1 MAYGDYIWE
10 VRAYYDGNL
19 RGLADD
25 FATDDWEEVK
35 DKVHEYISDGHV
47 VEIKNS
53 ETGVRQVW
61 DYDGYFEDFE
71 GESPLFYD
79 DFYAREDEKEFNK
92 NYDFGSFKG
101 ESILSDYEYIHRKLG
116 DEIWNALDEYCEM
129 MNGELFLSDVLYKES
144 EWKRF
149 EKWFEKTYKK
159 SIQDSSKYYGESR
172 VNSMKLNLGEGRE
185 NPYKGNFGG
194 ERTNYQIVGDDRYM
208 KLYSKGNDKKP
219 DELFNDVTRNY
230 ITDKEDLEAI
240 QDLLWANNRDDEAE
254 IVGYYIEEIDEE
266 KKYGDNYSV
275 ARMKIDLALDNYF
288 GGFEQV
294 PIGDNLLLSCWEQ
307 DGRICINIEDFSDG
321 KYGQVYNVF
330 TPEEIM
336 NMSREDFDRA
346 VNDTWYY
353 GEPNYDYDD
362 ED

>member
-1 MAYGDYIWE
+1 MDNVWE
-10 VRAYYDGNL
+10 INAYYDGKL

-25 FATDDWEEVK
+25 FVTNDWEEVK
-35 DKVHEYISDGHV
+35 DKVHEFVSDGYV
-47 VEIKNS
+47 VEIWNR
-53 ETGVRQVW
+53 ETGVKQIW
-61 DYDGYFEDFE
+61 ESDGYFADFN

-79 DFYAREDEKEFNK
+79 DFYAGVKEPKKENK
-92 NYDFGSFKG
+92 
-101 ESILSDYEYIHRKLG
+101 
-116 DEIWNALDEYCEM
+116 
-129 MNGELFLSDVLYKES
+129 
-144 EWKRF
+144 
-149 EKWFEKTYKK
+149 T
-159 SIQDSSKYYGESR
+159 
-172 VNSMKLNLGEGRE
+172 MKLNLGEERE

-208 KLYSKGNDKKP
+208 RLYSKGNDKKP
-219 DELFNDVTRNY
+219 DELFNDVTSNY

-254 IVGYYIEEIDEE
+254 IVGYYIDEIDEE
-266 KKYGDNYSV
+266 KKYGDDYSV

-294 PIGDNLLLSCWEQ
+294 PIGENLLLSCWEQ
-307 DGRICINIEDFSDG
+307 DGKICINIEDFSDG